1 LLLNITAVVYVGEKL
16 AWYLGITSPDW
27 QYAIDIHE
35 DLEREA
41 KEEKEAEERALKK
54 QQEEV
59 LKAMAQ
65 MEDANAE
72 TENRTTN
79 N

>member
-1 LLLNITAVVYVGEKL
+1 MYVGEKL

-27 QYAIDIHE
+27 QYAIDIYE
-35 DLEREA
+35 DMEREA
-41 KEEKEAEERALKK
+41 KEEREAEERALKK

-65 MEDANAE
+65 MEDANTDA
-72 TENRTTN
+72 ENRTN
-79 N
+79 SD